1 MKLNTSRWLLVGLF
15 LMLLC
20 GCDAMEDENEHLVP
34 EVTAQ
39 QVVDRA
45 SLRTFVN
52 EAKRIYPIMLE
63 NSSFAEVNAAFREEG
78 GYWKHEDIY
87 IYILDL
93 QGNAI
98 LHAGNPALEGISL
111 YNLQDL
117 NGVLFTQGLIAAA
130 NRGGGYLEYYFDNP
144 AITGDEVE
152 GSLKVGYATT
162 ISSPG
167 LNNGEIAMIGSGL
180 YP

>member
-1 MKLNTSRWLLVGLF
+1 MKLNNSRWLLIGLIII
-15 LMLLC
+15 LLS
-20 GCDAMEDENEHLVP
+20 GCDAMEDDEDTLVP
-34 EVTAQ
+34 EVTAE
-39 QVVDRA
+39 QVVDRET
-45 SLRTFVN
+45 LRTFVN

-63 NSSFAEVNAAFREEG
+63 SSSFAEANAAFREEG

-93 QGNAI
+93 QGVAI
-98 LHAGNPALEGISL
+98 LHGGNPALEGISL
-111 YNLQDL
+111 YSLEDL
-117 NGVLFTQGLIAAA
+117 NGVKFTQGLIAAA

-152 GSLKVGYATT
+152 GSLKVGYATH
-162 ISSPG
+162 ISAPG